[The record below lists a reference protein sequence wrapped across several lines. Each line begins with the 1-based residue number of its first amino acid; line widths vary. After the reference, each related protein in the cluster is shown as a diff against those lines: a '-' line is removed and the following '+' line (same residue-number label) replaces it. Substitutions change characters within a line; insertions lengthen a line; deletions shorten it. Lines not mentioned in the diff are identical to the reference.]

1 MEVFPL
7 PLVIHPRVRKAV
19 KRIAVMT
26 SLAVFASTG
35 AALAACPAP
44 SVTTPFSQW
53 GDTSSYFLVPGG
65 SFAGTPAQVGW
76 SLSNASLTAGSMPF
90 TTTDAAGAQSLTI
103 NGAGSATSPY
113 FCFDNTMS
121 TLRFFAR
128 QTGAGS
134 VLKVQGLIK
143 TWHGVMPVTLAEV
156 ADGSMPA
163 WAPVRQVDVPSRVL
177 PRWATL
183 QVALRLVVPSAAGSW
198 QVAGVYIDPYR
209 TN

>member
-7 PLVIHPRVRKAV
+7 PLVIHPRVRKAA

-35 AALAACPAP
+35 AALAACPTP
-44 SVTTPFSQW
+44 TVTTPFSQW

-76 SLSNASLTAGSMPF
+76 SLSNATLTPGSLPF
-90 TTTDAAGAQSLTI
+90 TITGAAGAQSLTI
-103 NGAGSATSPY
+103 NGSGSATSPY

-121 TLRFFAR
+121 NLRFFAR
-128 QTGAGS
+128 ETAAGS
-134 VLKVQGLIK
+134 DLKVQGLVR
-143 TWHGVMPVTLAEV
+143 TWYGVIPVPIASLP
-156 ADGSMPA
+156 DGSMA
-163 WAPVRQVDVPSRVL
+163 SWGPVRQITIPSRLL
-177 PRWATL
+177 PRWLSL
-183 QVALRLVVPSAAGSW
+183 QVAVRLVVPGAAGSW